1 MLTQAAPNVNETLLD
16 KRPWRGKERLEE
28 VTHTLYTFNQDLPL
42 TAESHRPDNH
52 NPAECL
58 RLLAQLMLNHTWALG
73 EEDPA

>member
-1 MLTQAAPNVNETLLD
+1 VTQ
-16 KRPWRGKERLEE
+16 
-28 VTHTLYTFNQDLPL
+28 TLYTFNQDLPI

-73 EEDPA
+73 EEEPA